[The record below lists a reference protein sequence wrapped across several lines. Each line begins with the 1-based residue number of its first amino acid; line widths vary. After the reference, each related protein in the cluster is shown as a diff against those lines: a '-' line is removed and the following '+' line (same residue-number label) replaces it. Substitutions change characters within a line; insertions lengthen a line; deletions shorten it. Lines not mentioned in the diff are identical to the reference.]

1 MKNKHK
7 KTFVIL
13 QCSILK
19 STITEIHCLACMF
32 TSLKVCNLK
41 IFWRARETSQM
52 AQWVKNLPSICL
64 QEMQETQVWSLGWED
79 PLEEGMATHSN
90 ILAWRIPW
98 TEEPGGLQSTGSQRV
113 RHNWSNLAHT
123 CKLFPTLLEW
133 IFCIIFLRKPMTL
146 TALPNRNGEG
156 DMTFH
161 HSQPE

>member
-79 PLEEGMATHSN
+79 PLEESMATYSS
-90 ILAWRIPW
+90 ILTWRIPW
-98 TEEPGGLQSTGSQRV
+98 TEELLGVKSIGLQRLRQNQGDWACMHEHRGQTVFGFLLTRT
-113 RHNWSNLAHT
+113 RH
-123 CKLFPTLLEW
+123 
-133 IFCIIFLRKPMTL
+133 
-146 TALPNRNGEG
+146 
-156 DMTFH
+156 
-161 HSQPE
+161 